1 MEIIVTILIVV
12 AIAWIVSRFTSRPA
26 DYTDEKGRTRCGR
39 CKKIVYDD
47 GETAHSAAESAVN
60 RGTYLRAYYEGRC
73 GKWHLTS
80 QEPRC

>member
-1 MEIIVTILIVV
+1 MEWVITLLVVV
-12 AIAWIVSRFTSRPA
+12 AIWWAIRKFAAPS
-26 DYTDEKGRTRCGR
+26 DYTDEQGRIRCGR

-47 GETAHSAAESAVN
+47 GEVAHSAAESAVN

>member
-12 AIAWIVSRFTSRPA
+12 AIALVIRKFAAPS
-26 DYTDEKGRTRCGR
+26 DYTDTKGRNRCGR

-47 GETAHSAAESAVN
+47 GESAQSAAENALQ

-80 QEPRC
+80 QQPRY